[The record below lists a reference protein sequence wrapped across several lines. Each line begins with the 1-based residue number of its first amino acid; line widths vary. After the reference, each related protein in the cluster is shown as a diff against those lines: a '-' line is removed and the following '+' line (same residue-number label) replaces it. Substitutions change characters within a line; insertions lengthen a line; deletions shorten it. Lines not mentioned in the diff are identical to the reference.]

1 MGSVKTP
8 LFLILRRYMITL
20 KETQTNTITFQKET
34 DTPLVTSSYEETKVY
49 NVIIYPTMANDTG
62 SASITY
68 TTSSS
73 EENPRWTT
81 LGFNISSTSS
91 YDGNTVAAYGGT
103 TYNLE
108 VWYGEPVT
116 GSVLTWGTT
125 ESTWINTTQLWSF
138 GGTNDINYNTVTQN
152 SELKYKD
159 RLFVSGSTTPTETK
173 YISSNENAT
182 YTVYQG

>member
-1 MGSVKTP
+1 
-8 LFLILRRYMITL
+8 MITL
-20 KETQTNTITFQKET
+20 KENQLNIITYQKET
-34 DTPLVTSSYEETKVY
+34 DTPLVTGSIDPSFVY

-81 LGFNISSTSS
+81 LGFDISSTSTSS

-108 VWYGEPVT
+108 VWYGLPIT
-116 GSVLTWGTT
+116 GSTRTWGETT
-125 ESTWINTTQLWSF
+125 TTWASTTQLWSF
-138 GGTNDINYNTVTQN
+138 ASAIEADYNTVTEF
-152 SELKYKD
+152 STLEYKD
-159 RLFVSGSTTPTETK
+159 RIFVSGSTTPNQVM
-173 YISSNENAT
+173 YISSNEDAT
-182 YTVYQG
+182 YTIYQG